1 MIGFLSDFGHADP
14 YVGICHGVMAKFAPD
29 ERIVDICHE
38 VPRGD
43 VRAGA
48 AMLAQSVPYLPD
60 GVYIGVVDPG
70 VGTQRRGVV
79 VLAGDSILVGPDNG
93 LLLWAADALGGPVGA
108 YEITNQR
115 LMITPVSYTF
125 HGRDVFSPVA
135 ARLATG
141 VPPTAVGPEI
151 AVGDLVHLPDPIVLV
166 EGDSLDAE
174 VLGVDRYG
182 NLQTAATATQLRS
195 ALRLRSASAQPL
207 LVGARR
213 DAQGSARGD
222 LDVKATYGETFGSV
236 ARGEVV
242 VFEDSAG
249 LLAIAVN
256 AGDARSL
263 LQVKPGDML
272 RLRRA

>member
-14 YVGICHGVMAKFAPD
+14 YVGICHGVLARFAPE
-29 ERIVDICHE
+29 ERIIDICHE
-38 VPRGD
+38 VPRGN

-48 AMLAQSVPYLPD
+48 GMLAQSVPYLPG
-60 GVYIGVVDPG
+60 GVYVAVVDPG
-70 VGTQRRGVV
+70 VGPDRRGVV
-79 VLAGDSILVGPDNG
+79 VSAGDSIFVGPDNG
-93 LLLWAADALGGPVGA
+93 LLLWAADALGGPA
-108 YEITNQR
+108 QAHEITNHH

-125 HGRDVFSPVA
+125 HGRDVFAPVA

-141 VPPTAVGPEI
+141 IPPTAVGPEI
-151 AVGDLVHLPDPIVLV
+151 AVSELVRLPDPIVLIDAD
-166 EGDSLDAE
+166 GIDAE

-195 ALRLRSASAQPL
+195 ALHLRSSGEPV
-207 LVGARR
+207 LVSSRVGPGEPSHRE
-213 DAQGSARGD
+213 

-236 ARGEVV
+236 ALGEVV

-249 LLAIAVN
+249 LVAVAVN
-256 AGDARSL
+256 GGDARSL
-263 LQVKPGDML
+263 LQAEPGSML